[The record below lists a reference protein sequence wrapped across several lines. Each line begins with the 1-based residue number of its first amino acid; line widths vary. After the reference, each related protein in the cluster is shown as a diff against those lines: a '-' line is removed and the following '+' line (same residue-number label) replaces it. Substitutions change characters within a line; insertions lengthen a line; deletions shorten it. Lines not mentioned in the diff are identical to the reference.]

1 MANEFLSQEEVDALL
16 FNMNGLSSDKS
27 EEETELLAIDS
38 SIPQKYNLG
47 TQERIIRGKM
57 PTLEIIHKRFI
68 RLIRGGIFNFV
79 RKNPDITD
87 LGIKVTKYSEFIRN
101 TIVPT
106 NLNLCTLKP
115 LRGNC
120 LFIIE
125 PQLIFTLINSLYGG
139 DVNNATRVEGRE
151 FSTLEQRIINRFLDT
166 IFTEF
171 KKSWEAIYP
180 INPEFVRSEMH
191 TQFANIAN
199 QSDAVVVMGIRVEI
213 GEKSIGGTIQIC
225 IPYASLE
232 SIRDILYS
240 TMQGDQAEPDK
251 RWMNTMSESIY
262 NTKVTIKTNLA
273 KTTLSISD
281 IASLKV
287 GDVIPLEIPEIV
299 IATINN
305 VPAFSA
311 KFGSLNEKNALK
323 VEEMMLRN

>member
-16 FNMNGLSSDKS
+16 FNMDGPVVDEPEDKGTLALENSS
-27 EEETELLAIDS
+27 T
-38 SIPQKYNLG
+38 PQKYNLG

-68 RLIRGGIFNFV
+68 RLIRGGVFNFV
-79 RKNPDITD
+79 RKSPEVTD
-87 LGIKVTKYSEFIRN
+87 LGIKVTKYGDFIRN

-106 NLNLCTLKP
+106 NLNICTLKP

-125 PQLIFTLINSLYGG
+125 PQLIFALINSLYGG
-139 DVNNATRVEGRE
+139 DVNYATRVEGRD
-151 FSTLEQRIINRFLDT
+151 FSTLEQRIIDRFLET
-166 IFTEF
+166 VFAEF
-171 KKSWEAIYP
+171 KKSWEAVYP
-180 INPEFVRSEMH
+180 INPEYIRSEMH

-199 QSDAVVVMGIRVEI
+199 PTDAVVIMGIRVEI

-251 RWMNTMSESIY
+251 RWMNTMTDSIQ
-262 NTKVTIKTNLA
+262 NTNVTIKTNLA
-273 KTTLSISD
+273 RTTLSIGD
-281 IASLKV
+281 IARLRI

-299 IATINN
+299 TATINN

-311 KFGSLNEKNALK
+311 KFGISNEKNALK
-323 VEEMMLRN
+323 VEQMMLDT